1 MNKTYLNDTNYVT
14 LVGRL
19 TDNISE
25 EFTTPDGKKFITAQL
40 VVKRISGIEDYVMLT
55 IPSHYKNI
63 LPYDDKLMVRGV
75 YRTYNFDG
83 HLIQRVFVKE
93 WGIIDPVNDDV
104 NQFIFTGT
112 IVNIKPL
119 RESPQGKVILDI
131 VVAINSTNRSAYVPC
146 VVWGNSAR
154 YLSDSPVGTRIS
166 CTARLQS
173 RLYEKIIDDI
183 KHTRM
188 AYEVSVLDLEVI
200 DNE

>member
-14 LVGRL
+14 LVGKP

-25 EFTTPDGKKFITAQL
+25 EFTTPDGKKFITAQFICT
-40 VVKRISGIEDYVMLT
+40 RMSGIDDYIMLT
-55 IPSHYKNI
+55 MPAK
-63 LPYDDKLMVRGV
+63 DKGLLRFSRLFVKGR
-75 YRTYNFDG
+75 YRTYNIDG
-83 HLIQRVFVKE
+83 HLVQRVFVDE
-93 WGIIDPVNDDV
+93 MGPILFEDNDV

-131 VVAINSTNRSAYVPC
+131 VVAINTGKKTAYVPC

-173 RLYEKIIDDI
+173 RVYEKIIDDV
-183 KHTRM
+183 KNTRM